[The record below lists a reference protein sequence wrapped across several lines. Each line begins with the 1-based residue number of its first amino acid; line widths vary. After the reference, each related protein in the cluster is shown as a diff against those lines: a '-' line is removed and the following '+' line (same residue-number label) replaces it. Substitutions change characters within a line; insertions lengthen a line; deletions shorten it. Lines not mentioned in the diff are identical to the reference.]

1 MHCYLHCTFH
11 GDTLSSM
18 PSKKNNKTRST
29 AKSAKKVRQR
39 GTKAKISRKSA
50 KKQATRKR
58 VGSKPKVKSRKKAAS
73 VSAEKELKR
82 EFQSRNLAG
91 GSRASARQSED
102 FEGVSRAEQA
112 DSESVDELV
121 EEGNLFEAGAVA
133 GVQEADDADEREVH
147 THELPEDDVPEEYL
161 DKD

>member
-1 MHCYLHCTFH
+1 
-11 GDTLSSM
+11 M
-18 PSKKNNKTRST
+18 PTNKKKTRST
-29 AKSAKKVRQR
+29 TKSSKKKRQR
-39 GTKAKISRKSA
+39 AGKAKISKKPT

-58 VGSKPKVKSRKKAAS
+58 VGSRPRGRSRKKAAS
-73 VSAEKELKR
+73 VSAETELKR
-82 EFQSRNLAG
+82 ELKGRTLTA
-91 GSRASARQSED
+91 ASKAPSRQSED
-102 FEGVSRAEQA
+102 FEGLSRAEQA